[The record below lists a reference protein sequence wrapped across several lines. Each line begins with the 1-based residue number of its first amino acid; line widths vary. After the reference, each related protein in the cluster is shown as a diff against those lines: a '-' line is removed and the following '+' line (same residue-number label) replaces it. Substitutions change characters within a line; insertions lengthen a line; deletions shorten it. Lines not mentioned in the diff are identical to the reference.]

1 MQQAAAVGN
10 TCHDMRTPFLHAR
23 RGLRRSTLVIG
34 VAVVALVSLM
44 ACSDHPTPEEN
55 DKAHSGWMQR
65 VQARWAGQPG
75 GLGSGAGTNDSSSRL
90 SLGTDGA
97 GDRARIRV
105 SITCQGDETVQMAV
119 WAGRIGANGSE
130 TGKRLTSRSVHCGHD
145 EDLYVVTSS
154 AAITIGPT
162 AGDGTVGWYA
172 AAYSDLA
179 ARAR

>member
-1 MQQAAAVGN
+1 
-10 TCHDMRTPFLHAR
+10 MRTPFLHAR
-23 RGLRRSTLVIG
+23 RGRRRGTLAVG
-34 VAVVALVSLM
+34 VAVAALVSLT

-55 DKAHSGWMQR
+55 DKAYSLWMQG
-65 VQARWAGQPG
+65 VQERWAGQPG
-75 GLGSGAGTNDSSSRL
+75 ELGSGGGNDHPTDRL
-90 SLGTDGA
+90 SFGDDGA

-105 SITCQGDETVQMAV
+105 SVTCQGGGTVQMAV

-172 AAYSDLA
+172 AAYGDLA
-179 ARAR
+179 GRSS

>member
-1 MQQAAAVGN
+1 MG
-10 TCHDMRTPFLHAR
+10 RTTWRTRQRCRHQRFIQP
-23 RGLRRSTLVIG
+23 
-34 VAVVALVSLM
+34 AL
-44 ACSDHPTPEEN
+44 P
-55 DKAHSGWMQR
+55 R
-65 VQARWAGQPG
+65 
-75 GLGSGAGTNDSSSRL
+75 
-90 SLGTDGA
+90 TDGA

-179 ARAR
+179 ARTP

>member
-1 MQQAAAVGN
+1 MLACVFGAV
-10 TCHDMRTPFLHAR
+10 PAR
-23 RGLRRSTLVIG
+23 PPRPTTRHPLTIG
-34 VAVVALVSLM
+34 VAVVAVVALVSLA

-55 DKAHSGWMQR
+55 DKAHSRWMQA
-65 VQARWAGQPG
+65 VQERWAGQPG
-75 GLGSGAGTNDSSSRL
+75 ELGSGAGTNDSSSRL
-90 SLGTDGA
+90 SFGDDGA

-105 SITCQGDETVQMAV
+105 SVTCQGGGTVQMAV

-154 AAITIGPT
+154 GWITIGPT

-179 ARAR
+179 ARSS

>member
-1 MQQAAAVGN
+1 MI
-10 TCHDMRTPFLHAR
+10 
-23 RGLRRSTLVIG
+23 IG
-34 VAVVALVSLM
+34 VAVVALVSLT

-55 DKAHSGWMQR
+55 DKASFRWMQR
-65 VQARWAGQPG
+65 VQDRWAGQPG
-75 GLGSGAGTNDSSSRL
+75 ELGSGAGTNDSSSRL
-90 SLGTDGA
+90 SLGDDGA

-105 SITCQGDETVQMAV
+105 SVTCQGDETVQMAV
-119 WAGRIGANGSE
+119 WAGRFASNDGEAGR
-130 TGKRLTSRSVHCGHD
+130 RLTSRSVHCGHD

-179 ARAR
+179 ARTR

>member
-10 TCHDMRTPFLHAR
+10 TCHDMRTRSPHAR

-34 VAVVALVSLM
+34 VAVVALVSFT

-55 DKAHSGWMQR
+55 DKAHADWMQR
-65 VQARWAGQPG
+65 VQDRWAGQPG
-75 GLGSGAGTNDSSSRL
+75 ELGSGAGTNDSSSRL
-90 SLGTDGA
+90 SLGDDRA

-105 SITCQGDETVQMAV
+105 SVTCQGGGT
-119 WAGRIGANGSE
+119 
-130 TGKRLTSRSVHCGHD
+130 
-145 EDLYVVTSS
+145 LYVVTSS

-179 ARAR
+179 ARTR

>member
-1 MQQAAAVGN
+1 
-10 TCHDMRTPFLHAR
+10 MRTPFLHAR
-23 RGLRRSTLVIG
+23 RDLRRSTLVIG
-34 VAVVALVSLM
+34 VAVVALVSLT

-55 DKAHSGWMQR
+55 DKAHSRWMQG
-65 VQARWAGQPG
+65 VQERWAGQPG
-75 GLGSGAGTNDSSSRL
+75 ELGSGAGYDHPTDRL
-90 SLGTDGA
+90 SLGNDGDEA

-105 SITCQGDETVQMAV
+105 SVTCQGDGTVQMAV

-130 TGKRLTSRSVHCGHD
+130 TGKRLASRSVHCRHD

-172 AAYSDLA
+172 AAYGDLA
-179 ARAR
+179 ARTR